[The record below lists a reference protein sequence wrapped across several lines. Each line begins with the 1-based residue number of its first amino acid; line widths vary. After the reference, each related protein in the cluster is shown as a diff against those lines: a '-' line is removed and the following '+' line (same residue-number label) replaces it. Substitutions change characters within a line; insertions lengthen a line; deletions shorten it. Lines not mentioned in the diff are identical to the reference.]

1 MTKLICDK
9 CGCESGEWDTYRVWS
24 DSQSKEVLLCRSCDD
39 KYQTA
44 MLEADRKFFES
55 EDN

>member
-1 MTKLICDK
+1 MIKYFCDK
-9 CGCESGEWDTYRVWS
+9 CGCKCGEYSCYKHWS
-24 DSQSKEVLLCRSCDD
+24 DSQSREVLLCRSCDD

-55 EDN
+55 RGN